1 MLEGLSQYVVTGLTV
16 GATYA
21 MVALGFSIIYNA
33 SDVVNF
39 SQGEFVMIGAM
50 SAITF
55 VGLGISLPIAILAA
69 VAVTVMVG
77 ILLEKLAI
85 EPAKNASV
93 VTTIIIT
100 IGASIFLRG
109 IALLVWGKDIKA
121 LHHFSGEKTIS
132 FIGATI
138 LPQHIWIM
146 FGTGVTFF
154 VLWYFFE
161 KTMLGMAMRASSY
174 NKKAASLVGINVKKI
189 LLVAYGLSAALGAIA
204 GTLIAPITFM
214 TYNSGAMLG
223 LKGFCAAILGG
234 MGSSIG
240 AVAGGLLLGII
251 ESFSSGYISSGYKDA
266 ISFFLI
272 LVVLFLHP
280 SGLFGKKDIERV

>member
-1 MLEGLSQYVVTGLTV
+1 MLEGLSQYIVTGLTV

-39 SQGEFVMIGAM
+39 SQGEFVMTGAM

-55 VGLGISLPIAILAA
+55 VGLGLPMPIAILAA
-69 VAVTVMVG
+69 VAVTVIVG

-109 IALLVWGKDIKA
+109 LALVIWGKDIKA
-121 LHHFSGEKTIS
+121 LPHFSGEKTIAVA
-132 FIGATI
+132 GATI
-138 LPQHIWIM
+138 LPQHLWIM
-146 FGTGVTFF
+146 FGAGITFF

-161 KTMLGMAMRASSY
+161 KTILGMAMRASSY

-189 LLVAYGLSAALGAIA
+189 LLVAYALAAALGAIA

-214 TYNSGAMLG
+214 TYNSGVMLG

-240 AVAGGLLLGII
+240 AVAGGILLGLI

-272 LVVLFLHP
+272 LAVLFLHP